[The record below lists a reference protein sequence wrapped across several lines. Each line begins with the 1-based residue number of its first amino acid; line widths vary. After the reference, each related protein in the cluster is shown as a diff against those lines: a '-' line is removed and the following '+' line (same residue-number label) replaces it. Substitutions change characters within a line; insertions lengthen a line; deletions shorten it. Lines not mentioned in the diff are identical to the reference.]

1 VVVRLNKLVK
11 LSVLILKI
19 FRSVQVLPRWLV
31 VNLQALVDAIAKPT
45 VELIANLTR
54 NNVAVF
60 LAQQAVAGQF
70 KLNMIQ

>member
-1 VVVRLNKLVK
+1 MVVRLNKLVK

-60 LAQQAVAGQF
+60 LAERAVAGQF